1 MRKIKYNILLTLF
14 SLLLI
19 PIFQSCEE
27 HIETCVI
34 NPISPNLAA
43 KELKEGN
50 LSTIYNEN
58 IEFEMKNA
66 RIEEYNI
73 SQITIEGNFPENINY
88 NSNNGK
94 IILNGIPVRKGIYEF
109 KITIR
114 VTENVYGEQN
124 KNLCGDTATES
135 YTIIIN

>member
-1 MRKIKYNILLTLF
+1 MRRTKYDILLTLF

-19 PIFQSCEE
+19 PILLSCEE

-34 NPISPNLAA
+34 NPISPNLTA

-66 RIEEYNI
+66 RVEEYNI

-88 NSNNGK
+88 NSSNGK

-124 KNLCGDTATES
+124 KNMCGDTATES